1 MLTKPLRLTR
11 RLKNRPVARLML
23 LLPVALAWPVQAAA
37 SCPAA
42 GGGQVAQLLC
52 QQPELQQLDQQ
63 LNQVYQQALAKAT
76 AAAAQL
82 TQQATDIQAQ
92 PVRYLKAEQRG
103 WLKGRD
109 ECWKATEL
117 SACVRQQ
124 YQYRIAQLQANYQ
137 LVAASGPV
145 LYRCSDAPGSEVM
158 VRFYPT
164 NPASLIAER
173 GDQVS
178 FMLLQGAEDAA
189 KESAER
195 YLGRNESLSHQGTM
209 LRLVWGYQAPELSC
223 QVTATQPGAQ

>member
-1 MLTKPLRLTR
+1 MQTNPLRPPFLW
-11 RLKNRPVARLML
+11 KNFAVARL
-23 LLPVALAWPVQAAA
+23 LPLALTWSVQAAA
-37 SCPAA
+37 CPAA

-92 PVRYLKAEQRG
+92 PLRYLKAEQRG

-137 LVAASGPV
+137 LVAASGPL

-164 NPASLIAER
+164 TPASLIAER

-178 FMLLQGAEDAA
+178 FMVLQEAT
-189 KESAER
+189 KESAEL
-195 YLGRNESLSHQGTM
+195 YLGRNESLSRQGAM

-223 QVTATQPGAQ
+223 QVTAVQPGAQ